1 MTSPSPSSPPVNG
14 ESGPFP
20 ATGLAP
26 LLWKTRKPAI
36 HLREVVELYMQSK
49 KSGLDGT
56 IHKALNTNDPRV
68 RLDPDRHKWR
78 PTETEEVDL
87 YEYLSSILA
96 AS

>member
-1 MTSPSPSSPPVNG
+1 MATPPQPDG
-14 ESGPFP
+14 EVPTPYP
-20 ATGLAP
+20 ATSLTP
-26 LLWKTRKPAI
+26 LLKTRKPAI

-49 KSGLDGT
+49 RSGLDGT

-87 YEYLSSILA
+87 YDSPKLVCL
-96 AS
+96 